1 MGGLCGQV
9 GMLLSAQVPQL
20 LQGLRI
26 AVLSVALSYGVAE
39 VRGATWPIPTRRW
52 LVPQRWGLFGR
63 QIYAALFGLSLG
75 AGFLTVINFVGYYL
89 IVGLC
94 VLIAS
99 PQLGAVVFATYAM
112 ARAAPVLV
120 APFIWWLRGQA
131 YTVESAATVN
141 QRWLS
146 NSDGVA
152 WLRASVLVATAA
164 AVWLE

>member
-1 MGGLCGQV
+1 MLHGQY
-9 GMLLSAQVPQL
+9 LL
-20 LQGLRI
+20 
-26 AVLSVALSYGVAE
+26 GV
-39 VRGATWPIPTRRW
+39 
-52 LVPQRWGLFGR
+52 GLF
-63 QIYAALFGLSLG
+63 LSGGVCLG